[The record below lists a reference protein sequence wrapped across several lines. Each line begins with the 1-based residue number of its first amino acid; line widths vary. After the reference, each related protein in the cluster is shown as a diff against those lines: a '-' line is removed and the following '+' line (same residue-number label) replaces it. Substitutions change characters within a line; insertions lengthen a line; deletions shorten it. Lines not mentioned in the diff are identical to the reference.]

1 MVLPVEFVTVCR
13 STRTVEVQDLQEY
26 KMCLNELDLSVFLSD
41 QTPVPHDVIFLVEDD
56 FDKTN
61 NTTLMAHR

>member
-1 MVLPVEFVTVCR
+1 
-13 STRTVEVQDLQEY
+13 
-26 KMCLNELDLSVFLSD
+26 MCHNELDLSVFLSD
-41 QTPVPHDVIFLVEDD
+41 KTPVPHDVIFLVEDD